1 MWFRDSLE
9 RFRTTSGI
17 SVRRCFRSLGIQ
29 GLGVGDRYTHI
40 QICTHTYY
48 CVLLLIA
55 IIVTIIFY
63 SYYYRRGGCG
73 ACVFAN
79 HCFQWLIRQLV
90 VLWGV
95 SLKCLKS
102 RCRALWCY

>member
-40 QICTHTYY
+40 QICTHTHITVSY
-48 CVLLLIA
+48 CLLLLLLLLFFILITTEEEA
-55 IIVTIIFY
+55 VGPAFLQTT
-63 SYYYRRGGCG
+63 
-73 ACVFAN
+73 VFS
-79 HCFQWLIRQLV
+79 
-90 VLWGV
+90 G
-95 SLKCLKS
+95 
-102 RCRALWCY
+102 